1 MKNSY
6 LVCLVL
12 SVLSHTIAQAQRD
25 SITYTTQSLAD
36 INLRFELPSG
46 TWSKPELTKT
56 KSQSQIYTYTRKL
69 SIANKKS
76 GKATLSILVE
86 KVKPSTSIKEYSMKN
101 MAFFERQNGF
111 KITKAFTSS
120 DGRFDLPYTVGYE
133 AEYIDANGL
142 KHHLYI
148 LHTIEFNH
156 AAQWLMDFPYAV
168 HEIYEEEQTRII
180 KSLRYERF

>member
-1 MKNSY
+1 MKNHY
-6 LVCLVL
+6 LIGFVL
-12 SVLSHTIAQAQRD
+12 SFCYCTIAQAQRD
-25 SITYTTQSLAD
+25 SIVYTTHSLVG
-36 INLRFELPSG
+36 INLRFDLPSD

-69 SIANKKS
+69 SAGNKKS

-101 MAFFERQNGF
+101 MAFFDRQNGF
-111 KITKAFTSS
+111 RITKAFTSS
-120 DGRFDLPYTVGYE
+120 DGRFDLPYTIGYE
-133 AEYIDANGL
+133 AEYLDANGV

-148 LHTIEFNH
+148 IHTIEFNH
-156 AAQWLMDFPYAV
+156 AAQWLMDFPDAV
-168 HEIYEEEQTRII
+168 HELYEEEQTRII